1 MIDFGMSKFSN
12 GGKINLSTYC
22 GTIEYMAPEV
32 IQGQNYGSK
41 CDIWSVGVM
50 TYSMLCGVLPFV
62 GKDEIDM
69 SNKINSCNYKPHPV
83 FREMEDAE
91 DFIENLIKLS

>member
-12 GGKINLSTYC
+12 GGKINLQTYC

-32 IQGQNYGSK
+32 IQGVNYGSK

-50 TYSMLCGVLPFV
+50 TYSMLSGTLPFT

-69 SNKINSCNYKPHPV
+69 SRKINKCAYSFTPI
-83 FREMEDAE
+83 FRDMEDAE
-91 DFIENLIKLS
+91 DFIEKLLVLD